1 MAAVTGVA
9 LVGAGYWGQRL
20 ARNLASASGCELR
33 VVCDH
38 HAERA
43 RAVVDAFGGMPASS
57 LTDALTD
64 DAVGAVVLATPSAT
78 HASLVTEALASSR
91 HVLVEKP
98 LASCAADAALLAARA
113 AERGLVV
120 MCDQTYRFA
129 PAVAA
134 IGARLADPAFGPLM
148 WVESCR
154 TNRGHDQPDVDVFWD
169 LAYHD
174 LAIVDAVVPAGL
186 RGTVEVSATAQDVR
200 GRGRAHCGELTLDF
214 AAGPRA
220 RITVDWH
227 AATKLRAMRF
237 ASAAHEVTWDDADV
251 PVVRHDERA
260 VPVAAAEPLA
270 AVVAEFLAAVAERRP
285 ATCGPAQ
292 ELPILIVLAAASESA
307 AHGGT
312 PVPVDLADRAGGPA
326 DDDTAVVA

>member
-1 MAAVTGVA
+1 MAGATGVA

-20 ARNLASASGCELR
+20 ARHLASASGCELR
-33 VVCDH
+33 VVCDRH
-38 HAERA
+38 PERA
-43 RAVVDAFGGMPASS
+43 RAVIDAFGGMPASS
-57 LTDALTD
+57 LADALTD
-64 DAVGAVVLATPSAT
+64 DAVRAVVLATPSAT
-78 HASLVTEALASSR
+78 HTALVAEALAASR

-98 LASCAADAALLAARA
+98 LASSAADATRLAAQA

-129 PAVAA
+129 PAITA
-134 IGARLADPAFGPLM
+134 IRARLAEPGFGPVKR
-148 WVESCR
+148 VESCR

-186 RGTVEVSATAQDVR
+186 RGTVEVAATAQDVR
-200 GRGRAHCGELTLDF
+200 GRGRAHRGELTLDF

-227 AATKLRAMRF
+227 ADAKVREMRF

-260 VPVAAAEPLA
+260 VPLAAGEPLA
-270 AVVAEFLAAVAERRP
+270 AVVAEYVAAVAERR
-285 ATCGPAQ
+285 AAACGPPQ
-292 ELPILIVLAAASESA
+292 ELPILTVLAAASESA
-307 AHGGT
+307 A
-312 PVPVDLADRAGGPA
+312 RAGAPMIVRHGA
-326 DDDTAVVA
+326 HDDTAVVA